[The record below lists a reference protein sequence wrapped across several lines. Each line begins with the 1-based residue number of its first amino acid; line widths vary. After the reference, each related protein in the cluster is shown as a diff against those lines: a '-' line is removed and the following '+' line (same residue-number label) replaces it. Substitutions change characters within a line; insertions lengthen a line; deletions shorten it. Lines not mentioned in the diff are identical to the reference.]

1 MNLKNYKLGYLTA
14 VSLFALAPYCYWIG
28 MHEPGPAEWEA
39 HPGFVIG
46 WFILFILAG
55 IGVLFRNSFGWYVCY
70 AVLGL
75 IGGVTFVLGWVF
87 PIDTPLAITP
97 LSITMLIAGV
107 VLLNMIPI
115 QRWYWRREQGKDTG
129 SLRRHL
135 LYLNF
140 SLRAIEILS
149 KRCMPC
155 IWGKSSRRLW

>member
-1 MNLKNYKLGYLTA
+1 MDL
-14 VSLFALAPYCYWIG
+14 
-28 MHEPGPAEWEA
+28 HEPQPPLGESY
-39 HPGFVIG
+39 PGFVIG

-87 PIDTPLAITP
+87 PIDTPIAITP

-107 VLLNMIPI
+107 VLLNMIPV
-115 QRWYWRREQGKDTG
+115 QRWYWRREQVKDTG

-135 LYLNF
+135 LYLNTSLALVALIGYLVVFLF
-140 SLRAIEILS
+140 S
-149 KRCMPC
+149 
-155 IWGKSSRRLW
+155 